1 MVVSQAMEFICAAN
15 WKMNQ
20 DVSSSRQF
28 LVDFFNQVSPQDV
41 ERFMFFPPALLSY
54 EFEAHNSK
62 GLLWG
67 AQNFY
72 AENSGAFTGENS
84 PELYKKLG
92 AKVMLI
98 GHSERRAVFSET
110 NAMIKSKVKKCV
122 ELGLR
127 PVLCVGETLAERE
140 SGQAES
146 VVKQQLAEALGEKGP
161 KDLVIAYEP
170 VWAIGT
176 GKVASVSDVQSMHG
190 YIKTLVGQS
199 TPILYGGSVKPENAG
214 ELFALESVNG
224 FLIGGA
230 SLKCESLLSIFSE
243 MKNRL

>member
-1 MVVSQAMEFICAAN
+1 
-15 WKMNQ
+15 MNQ
-20 DVSSSRQF
+20 DVESSRQF
-28 LVDFFNQVSPQDV
+28 LEEFFKQVSPEEV
-41 ERFMFFPPALLSY
+41 SRFMIFPPALLAS
-54 EFEAHNSK
+54 EFTRYNDK

-84 PELYKKLG
+84 PELYQKLG
-92 AKVMLI
+92 AQVMLI
-98 GHSERRAVFSET
+98 GHSERRALFSET
-110 NAMIKSKVKKCV
+110 DELLKLKLQKCV

-127 PVLCVGETLAERE
+127 PVLCVGETLEERE
-140 SGQAES
+140 AGVAEE
-146 VVKQQLAEALGEKGP
+146 VVKRQLRQALGSEAQP
-161 KDLVIAYEP
+161 ANLVVAYEP

-176 GKVASVSDVQSMHG
+176 GKVASISDVQSMHEF
-190 YIKTLVGQS
+190 IKTLVGAS

-243 MKNRL
+243 MKANL